1 MTSKRGQGILV
12 VNRWEAPLD
21 LYEPHPER
29 GPDARILTMPNI
41 ARPLHGR
48 GMQPRT
54 ILGSSTWNH
63 MRKKCYFDAGYK
75 CEACGKDLGKGECH
89 AHELFSTY
97 WQDGYA
103 QFIRCVC
110 LCPLCHVRGIH
121 SGRALTLYKQGNPLM
136 TKAKLLEGAEN
147 LFKQLDNWN
156 KEHPTDR
163 LRAYDTWLDALKI
176 DSLKDEMQALI
187 DKYHVAFYSED
198 KKSMAKWGKWRVV
211 VGAKEYPTPY
221 KSEKDWKEAMEMAS
235 KMDRDRKATD
245 PFTDPVYDELKKLLD
260 NK

>member
-1 MTSKRGQGILV
+1 MSKREKGVLV

-54 ILGSSTWNH
+54 IFGATAWDH
-63 MRKKCYFDAGYK
+63 MRKKCYYDAEYR

-110 LCPLCHVRGIH
+110 LCPLCHIRGIH

-136 TKAKLLEGAEN
+136 SKDKLLEGAEN
-147 LFKQLDNWN
+147 VFAQLSKWN
-156 KEHPTDR
+156 KEHPKEKP
-163 LRAYDTWLDALKI
+163 LRAYDTWLDALKVE
-176 DSLKDEMQALI
+176 SLTDGLQALI
-187 DKYHVAFYSED
+187 DKYHITFYAED
-198 KKSMAKWGKWRVV
+198 EKSMAKWAKWRVV
-211 VGAKEYPTPY
+211 IDNREYPTPY
-221 KSEKDWKEAMEMAS
+221 KSEKDWREAMEQAS
-235 KMDRDRKATD
+235 KTDADRKAKD
-245 PFTDPVYDELKKLLD
+245 PFTDPVYAEIKKMLD